1 MVQTMDQRIMH
12 PLIGAGRSP
21 SLSLICHSAAWHMPR
36 LASLLIDG
44 LYKSS
49 ADRTHEEEAE
59 EELGRRCYTASYHH
73 IIHGGAELMVF

>member
-1 MVQTMDQRIMH
+1 
-12 PLIGAGRSP
+12 
-21 SLSLICHSAAWHMPR
+21 MPR